1 MHIKTGDKV
10 QVIKGKDKGKVG
22 KVLVAF
28 PKENR
33 VIVEGVNVQVKH
45 QKPRSATQPGGIVES
60 EGAIHASNVLLYDEK
75 LGRGVRTR
83 TEVTNDGKKVRVS
96 TKSGEKLDK

>member
-10 QVIKGKDKGKVG
+10 QVIKGKDRGKVG

-45 QKPRSATQPGGIVES
+45 QRPTQANQQGGIFER

-83 TEVTNDGKKVRVS
+83 TEVQDGKKVRVS
-96 TKSGEKLDK
+96 AKSGKKLDK

>member
-10 QVIKGKDKGKVG
+10 QVIKGKDRGKVG

-45 QKPRSATQPGGIVES
+45 QKPTKANQQGGIVER

-75 LGRGVRTR
+75 LGKGVRTR
-83 TEVTNDGKKVRVS
+83 TEVQNGKKVRVS
-96 TKSGEKLDK
+96 VKSGNKLDK

>member
-22 KVLVAF
+22 TVLAAF
-28 PKENR
+28 PAKNR
-33 VIVEGVNVQVKH
+33 VIVEGVNVQIKH
-45 QKPRSATQPGGIVES
+45 QKPTAMNQQGGIVER

-83 TEVTNDGKKVRVS
+83 TEVSDGKKVRVS
-96 TKSGEKLDK
+96 TKSGNKLDK

>member
-10 QVIKGKDKGKVG
+10 QIIKGKDRGKVG
-22 KVLVAF
+22 KVLVAL
-28 PKENR
+28 PKKNR
-33 VIVEGVNVQVKH
+33 VIVEGVNVQIKH
-45 QKPRSATQPGGIVES
+45 QKPTSATQQGGIVER
-60 EGAIHASNVLLYDEK
+60 EGAIDASNVLLYDEK

-83 TEVTNDGKKVRVS
+83 TEVQDGKKVRVS

>member
-22 KVLVAF
+22 KVLSAF
-28 PKENR
+28 PKENK

-45 QKPRSATQPGGIVES
+45 KKPTSATQQGGIVET
-60 EGAIHASNVLLYDEK
+60 EGVIHASNVLLYDEK

-83 TEVTNDGKKVRVS
+83 TEVQNGKKVRVS
-96 TKSGEKLDK
+96 TKSGNKLDK

>member
-22 KVLVAF
+22 EVLVCL
-28 PKENR
+28 PKKNK
-33 VIVEGVNVQVKH
+33 VIVEGVNVQIKH
-45 QKPRSATQPGGIVES
+45 QKPTSATQQGGIVER
-60 EGAIHASNVLLYDEK
+60 EGAIDASNVLLYDEK

-83 TEVTNDGKKVRVS
+83 TEVQDGKKVRVS
-96 TKSGEKLDK
+96 TKSGNKLDK

>member
-10 QVIKGKDKGKVG
+10 QVIKGKDKGKTG
-22 KVLVAF
+22 KVLEVF
-28 PKENR
+28 PKKNR
-33 VIVEGVNVQVKH
+33 VIVEGVNVQIKH
-45 QKPRSATQPGGIVES
+45 KKPTSPQQTGGILET

-83 TEVTNDGKKVRVS
+83 TELVDGKKVRVS
-96 TKSGEKLDK
+96 TKSGNKLDK

>member
-10 QVIKGKDKGKVG
+10 QVIKGKDRGKVG
-22 KVLVAF
+22 KVLVAL
-28 PKENR
+28 PKKNR
-33 VIVEGVNVQVKH
+33 VIVEGVNVQIKH
-45 QKPRSATQPGGIVES
+45 QKPTSATQQGGIIER
-60 EGAIHASNVLLYDEK
+60 EGAIDASNVLLYDEK

-83 TEVTNDGKKVRVS
+83 TEVQDGKKVRVS

>member
-10 QVIKGKDKGKVG
+10 QVIKGKDRGEVG
-22 KVLVAF
+22 KVLATF
-28 PKENR
+28 PSENK
-33 VIVEGVNVQVKH
+33 VIVEKVNIQIKH
-45 QKPRSATQPGGIVES
+45 QKPTSAVQQGGIVER
-60 EGAIHASNVLLYDEK
+60 EGKIHASNVLLYDEK

-83 TEVTNDGKKVRVS
+83 TDIIDNKKVRVS

>member
-22 KVLVAF
+22 TVLESL
-28 PKENR
+28 PKKER
-33 VIVEGVNVQVKH
+33 VVVEGVNIQVKH
-45 QKPRSATQPGGIVES
+45 KKPRSAQEQGGIVER

-83 TEVTNDGKKVRVS
+83 TEIVDGKKVRVS
-96 TKSGEKLDK
+96 TKSGNKLDK

>member
-22 KVLVAF
+22 TVLAAF
-28 PKENR
+28 PNKNR
-33 VIVEGVNVQVKH
+33 VVVEGVNVQIKH
-45 QKPRSATQPGGIVES
+45 KKPTAMNQQGGIVER
-60 EGAIHASNVLLYDEK
+60 EGAIHASNVLLYDDK

-83 TEVTNDGKKVRVS
+83 TEIIDGKKVRVS
-96 TKSGEKLDK
+96 TKSGTKLDK

>member
-45 QKPRSATQPGGIVES
+45 QKPTQMGGES
-60 EGAIHASNVLLYDEK
+60 GRLEKNGPIDASNVLLYSEELK
-75 LGRGVRTR
+75 KGVRTR
-83 TEVTNDGKKVRVS
+83 VEFVDGKKVRVS
-96 TKSGEKLDK
+96 TKTEEKFD

>member
-10 QVIKGKDKGKVG
+10 QVIKGKDRGKVG
-22 KVLVAF
+22 KVLVAL
-28 PKENR
+28 PKKNR
-33 VIVEGVNVQVKH
+33 VIVEGVNVQIKH
-45 QKPRSATQPGGIVES
+45 QKPTSATQQGGIVER
-60 EGAIHASNVLLYDEK
+60 EGAIDASNVLLYDEK

-83 TEVTNDGKKVRVS
+83 TEVQDGKKVRVS